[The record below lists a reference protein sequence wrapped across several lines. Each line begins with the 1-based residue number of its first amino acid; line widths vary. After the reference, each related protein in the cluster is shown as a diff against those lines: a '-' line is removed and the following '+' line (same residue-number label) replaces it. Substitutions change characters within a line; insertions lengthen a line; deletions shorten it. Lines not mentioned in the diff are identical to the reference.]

1 MSLVAALA
9 GGFAGTLVLTTALR
23 AASELG
29 LTRMD
34 LPFLLGAAFTDD
46 RWKAKLFGYLSH
58 FCLGI
63 AFALV
68 YAALFA
74 VIHRSGW
81 WLGAAFGLVHA
92 VFVGTVLVNV
102 LLPAVHPRMGTPT
115 SAANQGPLLE
125 PPGFMMLN
133 YGRST
138 PLVNLLGHA
147 LYGAIVGAF
156 IGLSR

>member
-1 MSLVAALA
+1 MNAWAALG

-34 LPFLLGAAFTDD
+34 LPFLLGAAFTSD
-46 RWKAKLFGYLSH
+46 RWKAKLIGYACH
-58 FCLGI
+58 FSLGVVF
-63 AFALV
+63 AFL

-74 VIHRSGW
+74 VIHHSGW
-81 WLGAAFGLVHA
+81 LLGAAFGIVHA
-92 VFVGTVLVNV
+92 AFVGTVVVNV
-102 LLPAVHPRMGTPT
+102 LLPAVHPTMGTPT
-115 SAANQGPLLE
+115 SAANEAPLLE

-138 PLVNLLGHA
+138 PLVSLAAHI
-147 LYGAIVGAF
+147 LYGAIVGGFVAL
-156 IGLSR
+156 GR